1 MSQDNDNRGIP
12 FLGTPQ
18 KLKNYEHVYGI
29 KRPGVIGQVYQTKCP
44 ECGGTVVIM
53 PADTKP
59 LKTKCIYCKAV
70 IVSRAITREEA
81 AQAVTRP
88 MPMAQP
94 KPVGTAQQPVDDSP
108 KPTVKTATKTVKVK
122 MPKGLEGKAKLV
134 WGGFFSRKKYV
145 LHMGA
150 NTIGRQDDERPSD
163 LMFDDE
169 YMSRQSVRIDV
180 QKASKGHFYKLTVLK
195 TANPVVV
202 NGEELKEGESVY
214 INYGDTIALG
224 YNTFLTFK
232 SD

>member
-1 MSQDNDNRGIP
+1 MTQDNDNRGLP

-44 ECGGTVVIM
+44 ECGGTVVIS

-59 LKTKCIYCKAV
+59 LKTRCIYCKAI
-70 IVSRAITREEA
+70 IVTRAITREEA
-81 AQAVTRP
+81 AMAVTKP
-88 MPMAQP
+88 MMETPASAPQQP
-94 KPVGTAQQPVDDSP
+94 TGTSTERQSVKPV
-108 KPTVKTATKTVKVK
+108 TKTVKVK
-122 MPKGLEGKAKLV
+122 MPKGLQGKAKLV
-134 WGGFFSRKKYV
+134 WGGFFNRKKYV
-145 LHMGA
+145 LHMGE
-150 NTIGRQDDERPSD
+150 NTIGRSDEERPSD

-180 QKASKGHFYKLTVLK
+180 QKASKGNFYKLTVLK
-195 TANPVVV
+195 TANPVMV
-202 NGEELKEGESVY
+202 NGEELREGESVY
-214 INYGDTIALG
+214 INYGDTIAMG